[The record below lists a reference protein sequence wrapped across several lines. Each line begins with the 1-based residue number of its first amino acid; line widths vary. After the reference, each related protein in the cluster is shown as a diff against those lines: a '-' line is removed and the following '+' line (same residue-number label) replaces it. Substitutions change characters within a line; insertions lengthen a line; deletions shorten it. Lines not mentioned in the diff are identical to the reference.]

1 MMQPRSTHPPRS
13 AAASPSAN
21 PTLASRV
28 PHSVRGRGECKGYS
42 SEYSRP
48 AKYRTAMYD
57 DASWYSSFV
66 PRAVKPV
73 EKPKHRRRES
83 RLEQPSVSPPS

>member
-1 MMQPRSTHPPRS
+1 
-13 AAASPSAN
+13 
-21 PTLASRV
+21 
-28 PHSVRGRGECKGYS
+28 
-42 SEYSRP
+42 
-48 AKYRTAMYD
+48 MYE

-66 PRAVKPV
+66 PRAVKPLEKS